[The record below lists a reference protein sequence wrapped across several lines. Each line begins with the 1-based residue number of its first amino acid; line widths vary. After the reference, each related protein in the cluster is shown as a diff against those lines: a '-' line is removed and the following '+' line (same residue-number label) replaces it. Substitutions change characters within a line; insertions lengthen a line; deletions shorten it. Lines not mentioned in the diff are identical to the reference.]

1 MAQKNCHK
9 CNVLLDFEDKFC
21 KQCGTTLE
29 GPSPTIPAEIRKDDS
44 PASIPEPAN
53 IPQDAVIVRQSNW
66 AWMWS
71 TVPWVALF
79 GVAMFFDFFSFGI
92 VPVVFAAI
100 VIVPRYLSF
109 RRTAYI
115 LTETHVIIQHGSFV
129 GQQRVDVV
137 IADLNDIQVHPGT
150 FGGFLGYTGVN
161 LELEDGRLA
170 FLRYVPITS
179 PLVEHLRQRVKPSIP
194 HHNGLT

>member
-1 MAQKNCHK
+1 MAQKNCYK

-53 IPQDAVIVRQSNW
+53 IPDDAVIVRQSNW

-79 GVAMFFDFFSFGI
+79 GVAMFFVFLFSLL
-92 VPVVFAAI
+92 PSHH
-100 VIVPRYLSF
+100 LSRHSRKISLCLHRVNVKVLF
-109 RRTAYI
+109 DRERVTPQGYRCNI
-115 LTETHVIIQHGSFV
+115 LS
-129 GQQRVDVV
+129 
-137 IADLNDIQVHPGT
+137 L
-150 FGGFLGYTGVN
+150 
-161 LELEDGRLA
+161 
-170 FLRYVPITS
+170 
-179 PLVEHLRQRVKPSIP
+179 
-194 HHNGLT
+194 